1 MTNRS
6 SSLVPSPISAK
17 SIPATMG
24 KTIYPEPYAAL
35 VKGRLKRKLGEYFGL
50 TNFGVNLTHLNPG
63 AISALAHNHSKQD
76 EFILILEGTPTLVL
90 GKEEFVLHPG
100 DCYGFKAGT
109 GIAHQLVNRSEGNVT
124 YLEIGDRAVPRLRRD
139 RTQGDEVE
147 YLNDDLIARQKLI
160 ASREI
165 YRTSFGGDNAFIFI
179 VF

>member
-1 MTNRS
+1 
-6 SSLVPSPISAK
+6 VQSPISAK
-17 SIPATMG
+17 SIPASMG

-90 GKEEFVLHPG
+90 AQEEFVLHPG

-109 GIAHQLVNRSEGNVT
+109 GIAHQLVNRSEENVT
-124 YLEIGDRAVPRLRRD
+124 YLEIGDRSC
-139 RTQGDEVE
+139 GDEVE
-147 YLNDDLIARQKLI
+147 YPNDDLKATQLPNGVWTVTHKDGR
-160 ASREI
+160 A
-165 YRTSFGGDNAFIFI
+165 Y
-179 VF
+179 